1 METRMEKFKE
11 VRESINTEYRE
22 ACENML
28 IHKLTEILELYKQY
42 NPNGEYLGMYI
53 DENTISVNNRYWS
66 SDQLKPINKIVT
78 LGEEDE

>member
-42 NPNGEYLGMYI
+42 NPNGDYLGMYI

-66 SDQLKPINKIVT
+66 DDQLKPINKIVM

>member
-1 METRMEKFKE
+1 METRMEKFKD

-22 ACENML
+22 ACENIL

-66 SDQLKPINKIVT
+66 DDQLKPINKIVT